1 MCASKQ
7 IQRGV
12 WPFPKV
18 SLPTWDWSI
27 AMACIT
33 TGLQVGDI
41 DRSWVRPGIDRR
53 MGETGNRPI
62 PQFLRP
68 VGMSSDLQ
76 HLLLEQKEK
85 SMEGESWSK
94 LRMCDHGGLPQ
105 LRACINS
112 YRISEPVLKN
122 CLAVLAVWATFALAL
137 LICKYRN
144 SILYG

>member
-62 PQFLRP
+62 SPFLRP
-68 VGMSSDLQ
+68 VGMSNQGSSGFE
-76 HLLLEQKEK
+76 HLLLEQPAKEK
-85 SMEGESWSK
+85 ESGDRSIG
-94 LRMCDHGGLPQ
+94 C
-105 LRACINS
+105 
-112 YRISEPVLKN
+112 
-122 CLAVLAVWATFALAL
+122 ATTEVFP
-137 LICKYRN
+137 N
-144 SILYG
+144 